1 MGGIVEKSYCRRS
14 KKFMTIHLELNY
26 EGSLKKISKKIH
38 FKKAWEFLKS
48 CIREEH
54 SYFMSEQW
62 KGHLCFRS
70 EQWEEHS
77 YSNSKQLRGNS
88 YFRSEQ
94 WEELKNSIKCSAI
107 RTIVNI
113 VKGEQI
119 SVSQI
124 SASTKC
130 VKWK

>member
-1 MGGIVEKSYCRRS
+1 
-14 KKFMTIHLELNY
+14 
-26 EGSLKKISKKIH
+26 
-38 FKKAWEFLKS
+38 
-48 CIREEH
+48 
-54 SYFMSEQW
+54 MSEQW

-130 VKWK
+130 VK